1 MKSAVDMIQEN
12 RAFRQANNLSS
23 DKKVVLKS
31 TQSLQ
36 SKIENAEMITHRW
49 STTTREEAQKLV
61 GMTDQEIENFKRI

>member
-36 SKIENAEMITHRW
+36 SKIENAEMIANRW